1 MPAILGREGAGVVE
15 QVGEGVE
22 HIAAGDRVAYL
33 GPSSYAEYTVAS
45 ANHLYKLPKNVDFKL
60 GAAALLQV
68 STDRVNVK
76 KKNLLIY

>member
-1 MPAILGREGAGVVE
+1 LPAILGREGAGVVE

-22 HIAAGDRVAYL
+22 NIAAGDRVAYM

-45 ANHLYKLPKNVDFKL
+45 ANHVYKLPESVDFKL

-68 STDRVNVK
+68 STSCVK
-76 KKNLLIY
+76 CIPTTF